1 MTATS
6 IENIR
11 RHLEALIGERNP
23 FSSPAALDSAGG
35 YLEAQFRMLKLDVRT
50 EPVGFEGTESNNVLG
65 VLPGANPLAEPFVL
79 AAHYDTVEGS
89 PGADDNASAV
99 AALLET
105 ARLLGGA
112 SLAAPLVL
120 AAFTLEE
127 YGFIGSRDF
136 IERAKGQGFCGMISL
151 EMVGY
156 SDSAPGSQSYPPY
169 IDASRY
175 PDRGDFVAV
184 VGNEPSDALTQAVS
198 EGLRQSSPAL
208 AVEQLVVPGR
218 GDMFREVN
226 LSDHSPFWQNGTP
239 AVMITDTAFLRN
251 PNYHQATDTL
261 ETLDLDLIANVALG
275 VAGFLK
281 HYLSAGR
288 LK

>member
-1 MTATS
+1 
-6 IENIR
+6 
-11 RHLEALIGERNP
+11 
-23 FSSPAALDSAGG
+23 
-35 YLEAQFRMLKLDVRT
+35 
-50 EPVGFEGTESNNVLG
+50 
-65 VLPGANPLAEPFVL
+65 
-79 AAHYDTVEGS
+79 
-89 PGADDNASAV
+89 
-99 AALLET
+99 
-105 ARLLGGA
+105 
-112 SLAAPLVL
+112 
-120 AAFTLEE
+120 
-127 YGFIGSRDF
+127 
-136 IERAKGQGFCGMISL
+136 MISL

-239 AVMITDTAFLRN
+239 AVMITDTRLSDNASFWDEGYPALMLTDTAFLRN